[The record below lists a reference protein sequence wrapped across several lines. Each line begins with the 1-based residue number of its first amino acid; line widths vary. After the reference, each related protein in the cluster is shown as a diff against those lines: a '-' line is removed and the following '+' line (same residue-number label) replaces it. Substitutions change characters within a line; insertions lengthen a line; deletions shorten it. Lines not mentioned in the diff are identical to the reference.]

1 MMVGRHS
8 PASFWGALPPASFT
22 GCKWLAMF
30 LNKILVLQSSR
41 IDVFRFGW
49 IFGFGFASPS
59 TQGKHPERNRSIS
72 GQIRSFFKHQMGHL
86 NEVISPYK
94 WPYKRVTEVITPI
107 SYRFVNKSWRI
118 FLLERFW
125 GLTFWDRDTV
135 DGSEIPFP
143 TTVWMV
149 LKPVVN
155 NGISTTKLKWWVYRI
170 SGWTINSMT
179 FGGLSIR
186 ERLSIRGALS
196 ADGSPMIFFWHA
208 HESIH
213 LWEGSILFMIW
224 MFNKDQH
231 MKIYIYIYMYKNNIY
246 AEWQNEIP
254 LQVSIADSLSSSG
267 CEQLL
272 VLHSAAGWWTSWQ
285 MRWCGQRT
293 ISTCFAEKD
302 LCCGF
307 ARKLFVACVSSKWK
321 RIDVCLG
328 ATERIMKSIVEAS
341 FSLNMQASDFST
353 PCLCV
358 TSMLRRNRFS
368 NGWRRL
374 NRRRRRRWRVVQH
387 GCWYQRDVSSSQP
400 FLSFFFFKSIYRN
413 YIIFLF
419 ASSLTAW
426 LIWNYS

>member
-1 MMVGRHS
+1 
-8 PASFWGALPPASFT
+8 
-22 GCKWLAMF
+22 
-30 LNKILVLQSSR
+30 
-41 IDVFRFGW
+41 
-49 IFGFGFASPS
+49 
-59 TQGKHPERNRSIS
+59 
-72 GQIRSFFKHQMGHL
+72 MGHL

-94 WPYKRVTEVITPI
+94 WPYKWVTVITPR

-170 SGWTINSMT
+170 SNGWTINSMT

-186 ERLSIRGALS
+186 EKTTFDSRCLS
-196 ADGSPMIFFWHA
+196 ADGSPMILFFDTPMKVYTF
-208 HESIH
+208 EKGQFG
-213 LWEGSILFMIW
+213 LWFECWTKINTW
-224 MFNKDQH
+224 RD
-231 MKIYIYIYMYKNNIY
+231 IYIYYMYKNNIY

-272 VLHSAAGWWTSWQ
+272 VLRSAAGWWTSWQ

-321 RIDVCLG
+321 RIDVCLE
-328 ATERIMKSIVEAS
+328 ATERIMKPIVE
-341 FSLNMQASDFST
+341 
-353 PCLCV
+353 
-358 TSMLRRNRFS
+358 
-368 NGWRRL
+368 G
-374 NRRRRRRWRVVQH
+374 
-387 GCWYQRDVSSSQP
+387 
-400 FLSFFFFKSIYRN
+400 
-413 YIIFLF
+413 IIFLKH
-419 ASSLTAW
+419 ASIRFFYTLSLCYVHVTSEPFLQW
-426 LIWNYS
+426 LT